1 MTWHLSRHL
10 PYRLSPYC
18 LQNCLYHLPKHL
30 MLQPRHQ
37 DVLSDSRKYSEIC
50 PNDDYNKQVK
60 SQTTLVK
67 LHVPQYRHL
76 IHGSLHSVI
85 RVVIKHT
92 QSYVIVIQDIFHLV
106 RLQIFARNLWLAR
119 IQQRAGQKQQCKKIE
134 TSFHHLFI
142 QNLTLKIQIPLS
154 PIKRAESLWLISSH

>member
-30 MLQPRHQ
+30 MLPPRHQ
-37 DVLSDSRKYSEIC
+37 DVLSDSRKSSEIC

-67 LHVPQYRHL
+67 LHVPSIQTSHTWFASFRHQSCHQAYPKL
-76 IHGSLHSVI
+76 CDSHTRYLPSRQVADI
-85 RVVIKHT
+85 RQEPVACTNTAKSRT
-92 QSYVIVIQDIFHLV
+92 
-106 RLQIFARNLWLAR
+106 
-119 IQQRAGQKQQCKKIE
+119 E
-134 TSFHHLFI
+134 T
-142 QNLTLKIQIPLS
+142 
-154 PIKRAESLWLISSH
+154 AM